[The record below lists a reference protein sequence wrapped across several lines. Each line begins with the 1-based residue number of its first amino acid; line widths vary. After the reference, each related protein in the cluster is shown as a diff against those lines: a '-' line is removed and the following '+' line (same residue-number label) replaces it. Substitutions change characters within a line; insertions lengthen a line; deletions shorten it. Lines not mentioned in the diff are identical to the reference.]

1 MDTYRTEE
9 EQVEAIRR
17 WWDENGRSILVAI
30 VLALAA
36 GFGWQAWKDHNKTQ
50 AENASHV
57 YQAMLQSLSD
67 SAPGE
72 RDFLEAIDLAEQLK
86 SDYTGTSYAQFASL
100 HLAKLAAKN
109 NDLDEAKHQLLWV
122 LSKAAA
128 NSDIAEVAQ
137 LRLARVLAA
146 AGETEQALDI
156 LATRKSGAY
165 AASSAVVQGD
175 IYMQLGQLD
184 DARDA
189 YLAAKLALAN
199 SAAVGRIPTLDQ
211 KIQSLNPIP
220 ARALQTSVEPD
231 ANQGITEGSATAN
244 EAQGDGV
251 DSPIVEQA
259 SPKPGT

>member
-57 YQAMLQSLSD
+57 YQTMLQSLSD
-67 SAPGE
+67 SASDE
-72 RDFLEAIDLAEQLK
+72 RDFLEVIDLAEQLK
-86 SDYTGTSYAQFASL
+86 SDYADTSYAQFASL

-109 NDLDEAKHQLLWV
+109 NDLAEAKQQLLWV
-122 LSKAAA
+122 LSKATA

-137 LRLARVLAA
+137 LRLARILAA

-156 LATRKSGAY
+156 LA
-165 AASSAVVQGD
+165 
-175 IYMQLGQLD
+175 
-184 DARDA
+184 AR
-189 YLAAKLALAN
+189 
-199 SAAVGRIPTLDQ
+199 
-211 KIQSLNPIP
+211 
-220 ARALQTSVEPD
+220 
-231 ANQGITEGSATAN
+231 
-244 EAQGDGV
+244 
-251 DSPIVEQA
+251 
-259 SPKPGT
+259 